1 MAAQPDWEEAP
12 VTTTTVGLFV
22 GLILGLAAALGGF
35 TEFFVVALF
44 GIIGFV
50 VAKIIDGEIDV
61 SDYLGPKRR
70 R

>member
-1 MAAQPDWEEAP
+1 

-35 TEFFVVALF
+35 TDFLVVALF
-44 GIIGFV
+44 GIVGFV
-50 VAKIIDGEIDV
+50 VAKILDGEIDL
-61 SDYLGPKRR
+61 SDYIGPNRR